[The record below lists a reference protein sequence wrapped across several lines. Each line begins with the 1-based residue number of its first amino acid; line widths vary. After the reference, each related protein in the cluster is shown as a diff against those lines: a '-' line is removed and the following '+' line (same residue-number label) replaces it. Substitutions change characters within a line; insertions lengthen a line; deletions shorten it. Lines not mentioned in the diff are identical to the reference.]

1 MLNRSIEFKKRFVA
15 ETCLFM
21 LLVLG
26 LALNLNAQEKDVDP
40 FKEKSG
46 ESSWGSDDENKS
58 DKWSGQA
65 GVIDQSAKITSG
77 GLVCPTIVVGKS
89 VYRTDNLAKTLELK
103 TDLKFS
109 NNADTCLLYTSP
121 SPRDATLSRMPS
133 SA

>member
-65 GVIDQSAKITSG
+65 VSSIKVRRSLPADLTARQSSLENPSTGLITW
-77 GLVCPTIVVGKS
+77 
-89 VYRTDNLAKTLELK
+89 
-103 TDLKFS
+103 
-109 NNADTCLLYTSP
+109 
-121 SPRDATLSRMPS
+121 PRIWN
-133 SA
+133 